1 MNGSNAD
8 FKWRNTDE
16 LKKLLGHDGEVKS
29 VKEKEFDPRGQYTK
43 VVEAVKKAGDGQVQ
57 IFCVDVSGTRK
68 EYYVVSVD
76 KEEGRVVGLKA
87 LAVES

>member
-1 MNGSNAD
+1 M
-8 FKWRNTDE
+8 
-16 LKKLLGHDGEVKS
+16 
-29 VKEKEFDPRGQYTK
+29 
-43 VVEAVKKAGDGQVQ
+43 KKAGNGKVE
-57 IFCVDVSGTRK
+57 IFRVDVSGTRK

>member
-1 MNGSNAD
+1 VLYCTDSDAA
-8 FKWRNTDE
+8 DE
-16 LKKLLGHDGEVKS
+16 LKKLLGHDGDVES
-29 VKEKEFDPRGQYTK
+29 VEEKDFGQYK
-43 VVEAVKKAGDGQVQ
+43 EVVEAVKKAGNGQVQ
-57 IFCVDVSGTRK
+57 IFCVDLSGTRK